1 MIITIDQKLID
12 RKASAIKTTIV
23 DVTTKP
29 IIVNRRP
36 KRRYRSKSQTTIKT
50 IDDKRKHKRNESN
63 VTVIRQPTAYITI
76 NKNSTAEKQASSSN
90 KNENVTVTTV
100 IVDRQTISQIVP

>member
-1 MIITIDQKLID
+1 M
-12 RKASAIKTTIV
+12 
-23 DVTTKP
+23 DVKSKP

-36 KRRYRSKSQTTIKT
+36 KRRYRSKAQTTIKT

-76 NKNSTAEKQASSSN
+76 NKKSTAIRKASSSKQKRKRN
-90 KNENVTVTTV
+90 SNHCYCRSPNHITNRTMKT
-100 IVDRQTISQIVP
+100 